1 MQITPAQFRAGRA
14 LANLSQADLATSTG
28 LSLPTI
34 KRVESDRDVSV
45 SDDAI
50 AALKLAIEE
59 AGVEFTNGDRPGVR
73 ARNDDAYGFLYDEEK
88 VVGRIKNGEL
98 RSDRDGRLMARVMRG
113 RLHDPDTGEF
123 ICGLAQ
129 LGIRGTPLP
138 PSLKARV

>member
-1 MQITPAQFRAGRA
+1 MKITPAQLRAGRA
-14 LANLSQADLATSTG
+14 LANLSQADLAAVTG

-59 AGVEFTNGDRPGVR
+59 AGVEFTNGGRPGVR
-73 ARNDDAYGFLYDEEK
+73 ARNDDAYGFLYDDEK
-88 VVGRIKNGEL
+88 IVGRIKHGEL
-98 RSDRDGRLMARVMRG
+98 RSDRDNRLLARVMRG
-113 RLHDPDTGEF
+113 RLHDAETGEF

-129 LGIRGTPLP
+129 LAGRGTPLP
-138 PSLKARV
+138 PALKSKL